1 MSRSTHTYGPS
12 CHLAKPVTSGSRSD
26 DDIPDMNAQFF
37 YSALYHIDDP
47 LSAVPTTTGSD
58 SKSTK
63 HPPRPFSA
71 LDNNCLEAA
80 WLGLGS
86 ERDRKNH
93 NKTKLRKA
101 SRPSQSDRLGSVIGT
116 LGAKPEQKKRSAVEG
131 TIPDAKASAT
141 SAPNQSSS
149 KASQRHSRFS
159 ADASSEHP
167 SSNSTCPCEES
178 HDTCKSK
185 SGHCNCISCPKAS
198 GGKKS
203 RHYDSKSPF
212 PTRSE
217 KPKENPDATGTGDNE
232 AKALHGDM
240 KKSAAYCEAQPKTEA
255 KGNPF
260 NPNCDDALHIPLD
273 LKAAGCCSDY
283 EGKKSNPSHTGSVPQ
298 EKKVV
303 KSSSDKCEL
312 GECQKD
318 GTNDTIIKKAS
329 RSVMEQKSSQSPAT
343 APKCELSSKEH
354 SELEKHENSKEHQA
368 FSKHLQSKHLDV
380 KNSESTVRKQKES
393 DKGAMPSIPT
403 DLTNRPDKSNDAGT
417 TGCPFLKLP
426 SRPTTPQLPSTDPAP
441 HKRENPDLLG
451 NPAADSSKADR
462 ERDDRGS
469 TETEAVLN
477 HKCKAHK
484 NTKNPVDIPVGVS
497 RLHKVCLP
505 ALQMEPIYWSP
516 VNDVA
521 SVTRGTWFYKQTM
534 FPVEPSVAN
543 QLEMGY
549 REMRPWSQTWKDEL
563 RSAMDIGAAGEEKIT
578 YRLWPKDEDKSV
590 TSDDILSADPYCAA
604 RCFQGEAAAEGEVDP
619 DELDKNS
626 SDTKTIVKKYPNCQV
641 VYKDFHTAFILKPN
655 LQPSAYHK
663 RRPLQRIQKGLIV
676 GIPVCRGF
684 DWKAWE
690 KLHPSKKTNIAS
702 KAEEHAAVSGDSDFG
717 KRDACS
723 TCRSQ
728 EPRQECTD
736 LCLVIHGIG
745 QKLSERMESFHFT
758 HAINAFRRSV
768 NVELSNDGVQKVCR
782 DDLGGVMVL
791 PVNWRSNLDFEDGNP
806 SKNGEHDHSGSN
818 FTLKDITQP
827 SIPAIRSMISDVMLD
842 VPYYM
847 SHNKE
852 KMVQACICEANRV
865 YRLWCKNNP
874 EFSKNGRVHLI
885 AHSLGSVMA
894 MEILSKQPT
903 LVPKVDSN
911 GKKPNIKQFEFNT
924 ANLFCVGSP
933 AGFFLLL
940 EKRRLMPRKGQ
951 NKPGAELG
959 DDKDKSIVSDQGT
972 FGCLAVDNIY
982 NVMHTNDPIAYRLN
996 ASADSQYAAGL
1007 KNAHVPSATTGF
1019 FESLGNAM
1027 GIKTPG
1033 STAPANVAVGQL
1045 PKPTITARMPSQLEM
1060 EVHDFTAEEKA
1071 EKKFHLLNDNG
1082 QIDYCLSSGGGPLE
1096 IQYLNML
1103 SAHSSY
1109 WTSPDFI
1116 RMLCTEVG
1124 RKPGKA
1130 NCLPNM
1136 KAVKIRHK
1144 P

>member
-1 MSRSTHTYGPS
+1 MSQQTHTYGPT
-12 CHLAKPVTSGSRSD
+12 CHLAKPATSGSKSD

-47 LSAVPTTTGSD
+47 LSAAPTTTGSD
-58 SKSTK
+58 SKFAK

-71 LDNNCLEAA
+71 FDNDALEEA
-80 WLGLGS
+80 WLKLGS
-86 ERDRKNH
+86 EKDRKNH
-93 NKTKLRKA
+93 NKGKARKA
-101 SRPSQSDRLGSVIGT
+101 SRPSQGGRPGSVVRT
-116 LGAKPEQKKRSAVEG
+116 LASKTEQKKQSAEQG
-131 TIPDAKASAT
+131 AMTKLDAKASVPPAST
-141 SAPNQSSS
+141 QSSS
-149 KASQRHSRFS
+149 KAAKRLSRFS
-159 ADASSEHP
+159 ADASSDQP
-167 SSNSTCPCEES
+167 ASPNPCCPCDGG
-178 HDTCKSK
+178 HDTCKSNPGQC
-185 SGHCNCISCPKAS
+185 SCVSCPNAS
-198 GGKKS
+198 AVKKSHYDKEPPSGKKS
-203 RHYDSKSPF
+203 GKAKETPNAPGTSDNDSK
-212 PTRSE
+212 
-217 KPKENPDATGTGDNE
+217 
-232 AKALHGDM
+232 ALPGDM
-240 KKSAAYCEAQPKTEA
+240 KKPATDREDHSKTEA
-255 KGNPF
+255 RGNPF
-260 NPNCDDALHIPLD
+260 NPECDDPRHVPLD
-273 LKAAGCCSDY
+273 VKAVPCCDY
-283 EGKKSNPSHTGSVPQ
+283 EGQKSKHSHP
-298 EKKVV
+298 EP
-303 KSSSDKCEL
+303 KSSKEKHVNSTSSKCEL
-312 GECQKD
+312 GECQED
-318 GTNDTIIKKAS
+318 GANDLIKKVS
-329 RSVMEQKSSQSPAT
+329 RSFKEQKSSQSPAT
-343 APKCELSSKEH
+343 EPKCDMS
-354 SELEKHENSKEHQA
+354 SKEHQA
-368 FSKHLQSKHLDV
+368 YAKHLQVKHPDFENL
-380 KNSESTVRKQKES
+380 EPTVRKLKAS
-393 DKGAMPSIPT
+393 DKGAASSTPS
-403 DLTNRPDKSNDAGT
+403 DLTNRPDQANDAGT
-417 TGCPFLKLP
+417 TGRPFVKLP
-426 SRPTTPQLPSTDPAP
+426 SRPTTPQPPSSNSATQ
-441 HKRENPDLLG
+441 KGENPDSS
-451 NPAADSSKADR
+451 ADPSAGPSKDSR
-462 ERDDRGS
+462 RRDERDS
-469 TETEAVLN
+469 TKTEEVLD

-484 NTKNPVDIPVGVS
+484 NTKDSVDVPVGVS

-516 VNDVA
+516 VHDVS
-521 SVTRGTWFYKQTM
+521 SVTRGTWFYKDTI

-549 REMRPWSQTWKDEL
+549 RELRPWSQTWKDEL
-563 RSAMDIGAAGEEKIT
+563 RSAMDVGAAGEEKVAH
-578 YRLWPKDEDKSV
+578 RLWPKDGDKSI
-590 TSDDILSADPYCAA
+590 TSDDILSTDPYCAA
-604 RCFQGEAAAEGEVDP
+604 RCFQGEAAAEGAADP
-619 DELDKNS
+619 DDLDKKTT
-626 SDTKTIVKKYPNCQV
+626 DPKTIVKKYPNCQV
-641 VYKDFHTAFILKPN
+641 IYKDSRSAFILKPN

-663 RRPLQRIQKGLIV
+663 RRPLQKIQKGLAV

-690 KLHPSKKTNIAS
+690 KLHPSKKTNVAS
-702 KAEEHAAVSGDSDFG
+702 KAEEQAAVSGDSDFA
-717 KRDACS
+717 KRDACPA
-723 TCRSQ
+723 CRSQ
-728 EPRQECTD
+728 EQRKETTD

-768 NVELSNDGVQKVCR
+768 NVEFAHDGVQKVCR

-791 PVNWRSNLDFEDGNP
+791 PVNWRANLSFEDGDP
-806 SKNGEHDHSGSN
+806 SKDGASDHSGSN
-818 FTLKDITQP
+818 FSLKDITQP

-874 EFSKNGRVHLI
+874 DFSKNGRVHLI

-903 LVPKVDSN
+903 LVPNVDFN
-911 GKKPNIKQFEFNT
+911 GKKANNKHLEFNT

-940 EKRRLMPRKGQ
+940 EKKKLLPRKAQ
-951 NKPGAELG
+951 NKPGAEMG
-959 DDKDKSIVSDQGT
+959 DDKDKSIVGEQGT
-972 FGCLAVDNIY
+972 FGCLAVENLY

-996 ASADSQYAAGL
+996 ACADPQYAASL

-1027 GIKTPG
+1027 RSMTPG
-1033 STAPANVAVGQL
+1033 SAAPADLAIGQI
-1045 PKPTITARMPSQLEM
+1045 PKPTITTRMPSQLEM

-1071 EKKFHLLNDNG
+1071 EKKFYLLNDNG
-1082 QIDYCLSSGGGPLE
+1082 QVDYCLSSGGGPLE

-1144 P
+1144 S